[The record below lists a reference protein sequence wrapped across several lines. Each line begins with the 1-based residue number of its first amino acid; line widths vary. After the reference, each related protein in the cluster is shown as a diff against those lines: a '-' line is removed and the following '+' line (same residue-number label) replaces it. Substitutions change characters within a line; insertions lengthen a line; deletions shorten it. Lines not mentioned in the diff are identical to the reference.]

1 MPELPE
7 VETVRRGLEKM
18 VLGDTI
24 EQVSALYPKIIQGDP
39 KNFCQL
45 LKERKILSI
54 DRRGKYLI
62 FNLSGELSLISHL
75 RMEGKYFVK
84 SSSDPL
90 EKHTHVVFSLHGGKQ
105 LRYNDVR
112 KFGRMELVPTS
123 QKFEVSGI
131 KKLGPEPTKASFD
144 TSVFY
149 HKLNQKKKVVKTA
162 LLDQT
167 LVAGLGNIYADEVL
181 WLSRIHPET
190 PSYRLNEQE
199 VKLLH
204 DNIIIELAKAIRA
217 GGTTIRT
224 YTDAFQHLGSF
235 QFELHVYG
243 KKGMPCERCG
253 ASIEKIVVGQR
264 GTHFCP
270 VCQKVK

>member
-7 VETVRRGLEKM
+7 VETVRRGLEQM
-18 VLGDTI
+18 VLGATI
-24 EQVSALYPKIIQGDP
+24 QEVTAPYPKIINGDLN
-39 KNFCQL
+39 NFCQL
-45 LKERKILSI
+45 LRGRKILSI
-54 DRRGKYLI
+54 DRRGKYLL

-84 SSSDPL
+84 LSDEPV
-90 EKHTHVVFSLHGGKQ
+90 EKHTHVIFSLTDGRQ

-112 KFGRMELVPTS
+112 KFGRMELVPTA
-123 QKFEVSGI
+123 QKFEFAGI
-131 KKLGPEPTKASFD
+131 KKLGPEPTEDTFLVKAFFD
-144 TSVFY
+144 S
-149 HKLNQKKKVVKTA
+149 LCKKKKAIKTA

-190 PSYRLNEQE
+190 PACHLTQDET
-199 VKLLH
+199 KLLH
-204 DNIIIELAKAIRA
+204 DNIIKELAEAVEA

-224 YTDAFQHLGSF
+224 YTDAFQHTGSF
-235 QFELHVYG
+235 QFDLHVYG
-243 KKGMPCERCG
+243 KKGKPCERCG
-253 ASIEKIVVGQR
+253 TAIKKIVVGQR

-270 VCQKVK
+270 LCQKVE

>member
-18 VLGDTI
+18 VLGATI
-24 EQVSALYPKIIQGDP
+24 EHVEALYPKIINGDP
-39 KNFCQL
+39 KKFCCL
-45 LKERKILSI
+45 LKERRILSI

-84 SSSDPL
+84 LSSDPL
-90 EKHTHVVFSLHGGKQ
+90 EKHTHIVFSLQGGRQ

-123 QKFEVSGI
+123 HKYEVPGI
-131 KKLGPEPTKASFD
+131 KKLGPEPTSASFD
-144 TSVFY
+144 AVAFY
-149 HKLNQKKKVVKTA
+149 QHLNKKKKAIKTA

-181 WLSRIHPET
+181 WLSHIHPET
-190 PSYRLNEQE
+190 PACHLDKEEAVQ
-199 VKLLH
+199 LH
-204 DNIIIELAKAIRA
+204 DYIIMELAKATKA

-235 QFELHVYG
+235 QFDLHVYG
-243 KKGMPCERCG
+243 KKGKPCERCG

>member
-18 VLGDTI
+18 ILGAKI
-24 EQVSALYPKIIQGDP
+24 EHVKVLYPKIINGDP
-39 KNFCQL
+39 SDFCRL
-45 LKERKILSI
+45 LQEREILSL

-62 FNLSGELSLISHL
+62 FNFSGDLSMISHL

-84 SSSDPL
+84 KSSDPL
-90 EKHTHVVFSLHGGKQ
+90 EKHTHIVFFLHNGRQ

-112 KFGRMELVPTS
+112 KFGRMELVPTV
-123 QKFEVSGI
+123 QRYEVAGI
-131 KKLGPEPTKASFD
+131 KKLGPEPTAALFDATSF
-144 TSVFY
+144 FANLR
-149 HKLNQKKKVVKTA
+149 KKKKVIKTT

-190 PSYRLNEQE
+190 PACNLTEDDA
-199 VKLLH
+199 KLLH
-204 DNIIIELAKAIRA
+204 DNIIAELAKAIKA
-217 GGTTIRT
+217 GGTTIKT
-224 YTDAFQHLGSF
+224 YTDAFQHSGSF
-235 QFELHVYG
+235 QFDLHVYG
-243 KKGMPCERCG
+243 KKGKPCERCG
-253 ASIEKIVVGQR
+253 TSIEKIVVGQR

-270 VCQKVK
+270 SCQKVK